1 MLCGL
6 LLLSLFLALAL
17 ALALVLACDLRG
29 RAKTMAC
36 SDFISSPRSSFY
48 QPSIDSPSRPPLLF
62 SHARARLLPPPR
74 SLVARLH
81 SLAHAVSVPVPAHHY
96 LRPYHLHSHSHSHQ
110 PTLLVF
116 VLVLV
121 RWCLCAHVLVLVTR
135 FGDNLMDYCLPA
147 ATAVSSSNSSSRRRR
162 MICWQSCCARCR
174 CSSADWRSARRL
186 QPLVAVG
193 LIHRDGLL
201 RCTW

>member
-1 MLCGL
+1 MRRLHL
-6 LLLSLFLALAL
+6 
-17 ALALVLACDLRG
+17 
-29 RAKTMAC
+29 
-36 SDFISSPRSSFY
+36 ISSFFFLS

-81 SLAHAVSVPVPAHHY
+81 SLAHAVSVPVLARHY
-96 LRPYHLHSHSHSHQ
+96 LRPYHFHSHSHQ
-110 PTLLVF
+110 PTLLVL

-121 RWCLCAHVLVLVTR
+121 CWCWCWCWCLCAHVLVLVAR
-135 FGDNLMDYCLPA
+135 FDDNLMDYCLPA

-174 CSSADWRSARRL
+174 CSSADWRSARHL